1 MFLFGIF
8 FGLSTAITRREESVW
23 RFWYMHLKVILCHLI
38 VRIMVVLFYI
48 LVLHM
53 VTPVLRIK
61 DNRWKKEENYG
72 SAFISI

>member
-1 MFLFGIF
+1 
-8 FGLSTAITRREESVW
+8 
-23 RFWYMHLKVILCHLI
+23 
-38 VRIMVVLFYI
+38 MVVLFYI